1 MGLQMSIMMMMIYVL
16 AVITGI
22 VFMVCLIVFLFRYLS
37 LKGESNRLL
46 RELIQVLKEN
56 KQGKE

>member
-1 MGLQMSIMMMMIYVL
+1 MSIMMMLIYVL